1 MDQNSSKK
9 FRLEELETI
18 DLANLNPK
26 EELNHSKLI
35 ESTLSQTFDLLQT
48 AAEILSES
56 QNSDNTTFQF
66 DTELIDLEES
76 NKLYFVETSTPT
88 DDFYLKTD
96 FSTDF
101 QNEETKFQVNDYVSI
116 NNKKRGC
123 IKYIGTVHFAA
134 GIFCGIELD
143 EAEGR
148 HDGQIDEIR

>member
-1 MDQNSSKK
+1 MQN
-9 FRLEELETI
+9 I
-18 DLANLNPK
+18 DSPDLKQKVDDFNL
-26 EELNHSKLI
+26 SKLV
-35 ESTLSQTFDLLQT
+35 ESTSSQTFDLLQS

-76 NKLYFVETSTPT
+76 NQLYFIETSTPT
-88 DDFYLKTD
+88 DDFFHLNANT
-96 FSTDF
+96 FSADERLADTEF
-101 QNEETKFQVNDYVSI
+101 HLNDYVAI

-123 IKYIGTVHFAA
+123 IKYIGRVHFAA
-134 GIFCGIELD
+134 GLFCGIELD

>member
-1 MDQNSSKK
+1 M
-9 FRLEELETI
+9 
-18 DLANLNPK
+18 
-26 EELNHSKLI
+26 
-35 ESTLSQTFDLLQT
+35 LQT

-76 NKLYFVETSTPT
+76 SKLYFVETSTPT
-88 DDFYLKTD
+88 DDFYLKTEY
-96 FSTDF
+96 STNF
-101 QNEETKFQVNDYVSI
+101 QQNEEEINFHLNDYVSI

-123 IKYIGTVHFAA
+123 IKYIGRVHFAA
-134 GIFCGIELD
+134 GLFCGIELD